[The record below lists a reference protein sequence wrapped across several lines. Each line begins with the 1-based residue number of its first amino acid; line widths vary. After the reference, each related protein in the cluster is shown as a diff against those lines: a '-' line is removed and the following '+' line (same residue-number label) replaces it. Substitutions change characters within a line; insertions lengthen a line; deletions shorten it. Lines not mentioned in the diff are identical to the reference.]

1 MFHSRK
7 MEKRINS
14 IHKIA
19 LKLVYQDT
27 HELTFRELL
36 AKGKSA
42 SVHQKNLLTTEIFK
56 SKAGMSPELM
66 NDIWTILKKCDI
78 LGTKNENLWFSI
90 FFKNT
95 VLKTNDVQV
104 LKNSTLQQ
112 KISRVGG
119 EGLLQRLS
127 VNIASNIRYT
137 ITESHCW

>member
-1 MFHSRK
+1 MLNSRK
-7 MEKRINS
+7 MENRINS

-27 HELTFRELL
+27 HELTFQELL

-42 SVHQKNLLTTEIFK
+42 NVHQKNLLTTEIFK

-66 NDIWTILKKCDI
+66 NDIRTILKKCDV

-95 VLKTNDVQV
+95 VLKTTDVQV
-104 LKNSTLQQ
+104 LKNSTLQH
-112 KISRVGG
+112 KISSLVV
-119 EGLLQRLS
+119 EAYYKDYQ
-127 VNIASNIRYT
+127 
-137 ITESHCW
+137 

>member
-7 MEKRINS
+7 MENRINS

-27 HELTFRELL
+27 HELTFQELL

-42 SVHQKNLLTTEIFK
+42 NVHQKNLLTTEIFK

-66 NDIWTILKKCDI
+66 NDIRTILKKCDV

-95 VLKTNDVQV
+95 VLKTTDVQV
-104 LKNSTLQQ
+104 LKNSTLQH
-112 KISRVGG
+112 KISRLMV
-119 EGLLQRLS
+119 EAYYKDYQ
-127 VNIASNIRYT
+127 
-137 ITESHCW
+137 